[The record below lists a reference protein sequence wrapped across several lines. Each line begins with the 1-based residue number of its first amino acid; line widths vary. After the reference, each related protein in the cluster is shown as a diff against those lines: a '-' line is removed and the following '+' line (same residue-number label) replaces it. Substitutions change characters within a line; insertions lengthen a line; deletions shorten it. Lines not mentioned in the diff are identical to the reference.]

1 MGAGKEGQVQPYLCV
16 RKGVLKYMVHNRIN
30 FVKIITVELP
40 NNGHIGSRP
49 FVLYMEVV
57 PLQKRRQFT

>member
-1 MGAGKEGQVQPYLCV
+1 MPSRLGYGLYKKND
-16 RKGVLKYMVHNRIN
+16 RLKNISRYIYSREM
-30 FVKIITVELP
+30 P

-57 PLQKRRQFT
+57 PSQKRRQFT